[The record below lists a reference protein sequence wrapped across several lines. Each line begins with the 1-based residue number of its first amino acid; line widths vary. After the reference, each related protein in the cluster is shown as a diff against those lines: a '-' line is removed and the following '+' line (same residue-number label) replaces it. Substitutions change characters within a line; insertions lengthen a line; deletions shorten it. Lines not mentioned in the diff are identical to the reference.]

1 MTSLMRQEAL
11 ETPSVLTQQWRENE
25 QLRREI
31 AQEWRDFSP
40 YSFVTLARGSSD
52 HAAQY
57 LNYLVSLKLKKLGT
71 SLPPSILT
79 LHQTVLDLSQSICVA
94 ISQSGKSPDLV
105 QPFEFFKKSHFETL
119 AMVNVEDS
127 PLAKAAKHCYPLKA
141 GPELSVAATKSFIA
155 SLFASA
161 SLIAEMDLDRSLST
175 SLLELPEKLVPSQSE
190 KWNQLIDNLG
200 KSERAMIVGR
210 GLGFSIAL
218 EAALKLKETCNIQAE
233 AFSAAEIKHG
243 PQAIIENGYPLII
256 FALKG
261 PTQQGM
267 VQLAEEMRLR
277 GAKVYLIADESVKD
291 RDGTYHSTDHE
302 YLEPISC
309 IQSFYLMAEEL
320 ARTRGLDPDRPR
332 SLSKVTLTL

>member
-11 ETPSVLTQQWRENE
+11 ETPAALIRQWNEND

-31 AQEWRDFSP
+31 ALEWRDFSP

-57 LNYLVSLKLKKLGT
+57 LNYLVSLKLKKMGT

-79 LHQTVLDLSQSICVA
+79 LHQTVLDLSQSVCVA
-94 ISQSGKSPDLV
+94 ISQSGKSPDLI

-127 PLAKAAKHCYPLKA
+127 PLARAAKYCYPLKA

-155 SLFASA
+155 SLYASA
-161 SLIAEMDLDRSLST
+161 SLIAEMDLDRQLSSSL
-175 SLLELPEKLVPSQSE
+175 EALPEKLILSQNE
-190 KWNQLIDNLG
+190 KWNQLITNLN
-200 KSERAMIVGR
+200 KSARAMIVGR

-243 PQAIIENGYPLII
+243 PQAIIEHGYPLII

-261 PTQQGM
+261 PTQLGM
-267 VQLAEEMRLR
+267 VELAKEMRQR
-277 GAKVYLIADESVKD
+277 GAQVFLIADQSIPD
-291 RDGTYHSTDHE
+291 RDGTYHTTDHE

-320 ARTRGLDPDRPR
+320 AISRGLDPDRPR
-332 SLSKVTLTL
+332 SLSKVTMTL